1 LYIFAGDHPLAAIL
15 RPSNIDASAG
25 SLEHIQR
32 IVKRI
37 RESWPQVQIVL
48 RADSGFCRD
57 YLMRWCEANQVDF
70 LFGLAKNPRL
80 LRIIGA
86 EMQQAKEEFQRTGE
100 PARVFKDF
108 EYRTHKSWSRSRRVV
123 GKAEHIAGDKA
134 NPRFV
139 VTSLPPQEFD
149 GRTLYE
155 KEYCARGDMENRIKE
170 QQLELFADR
179 LSCETMR
186 ANQLRL
192 YFSTVA
198 YVVMRAL
205 REHGLRDTPMA
216 KAQCETIRVK
226 LFKIGA
232 RVTMSV
238 RRVVVSMSEAYPF
251 QVLFAQVWANLQALR
266 APSPAAAPSG

>member
-1 LYIFAGDHPLAAIL
+1 
-15 RPSNIDASAG
+15 
-25 SLEHIQR
+25 
-32 IVKRI
+32 VTRI
-37 RESWPQVQIVL
+37 RATWPQVQIVL
-48 RADSGFCRD
+48 RADSGFCRND
-57 YLMRWCEANQVDF
+57 LMRWCEANRVDY
-70 LFGLAKNPRL
+70 LFGLAKNSRL

-86 EMQQAKEEFQRTGE
+86 EMQQAKDEFQRTGQ
-100 PARVFKDF
+100 PARVFRDF
-108 EYRTHKSWSRSRRVV
+108 EYRTHTSWSVPRRVV

-139 VTSLPPQEFD
+139 VTSLPQAAFD

-155 KEYCARGDMENRIKE
+155 REYCGRGNMENRIKE

-198 YVVMRAL
+198 YVILRAL
-205 REHGLRDTPMA
+205 REYGLRDTPMA
-216 KAQCETIRVK
+216 NAQCGTIRTK

-232 RVTMSV
+232 RVTLSV
-238 RRVVVSMSEAYPF
+238 RRVVVSMSESYPF
-251 QVLFAQVWANLQALR
+251 QDLFARVWSNLRALR
-266 APSPAAAPSG
+266 VALPAALPSG